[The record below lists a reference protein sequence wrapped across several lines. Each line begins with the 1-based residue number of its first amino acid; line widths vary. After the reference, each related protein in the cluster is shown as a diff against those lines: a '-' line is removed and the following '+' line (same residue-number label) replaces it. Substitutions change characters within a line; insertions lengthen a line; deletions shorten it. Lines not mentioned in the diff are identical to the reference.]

1 MSVREKESFDGME
14 DLQSEV
20 ETKMRNTQSN
30 MSNVSKTSE
39 LREVHNN

>member
-1 MSVREKESFDGME
+1 MREKESFDGME

-20 ETKMRNTQSN
+20 ETKMRNTN

-39 LREVHNN
+39 LREVHNR